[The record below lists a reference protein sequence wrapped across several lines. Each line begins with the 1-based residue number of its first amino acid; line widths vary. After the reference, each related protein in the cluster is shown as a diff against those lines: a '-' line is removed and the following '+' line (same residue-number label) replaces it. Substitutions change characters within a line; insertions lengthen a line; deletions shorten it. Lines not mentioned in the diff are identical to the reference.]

1 LSPQSKTDA
10 AFTGR
15 GLAFP
20 TAINARGGVALVT
33 GVANVERSMRLILG
47 TAYGERPM
55 RPEFGCAIHDMV
67 FEPSTTDLVTR
78 IQIEVEQSLVRWE
91 PRIDVLGIEVTYA
104 GDPSTLLID
113 IQYQLK
119 GTYDPRNLL
128 VPFYR
133 IPSEEQP

>member
-1 LSPQSKTDA
+1 MSTNPDA

-15 GLAFP
+15 GFAFP
-20 TAINARGGVALVT
+20 WRINARGGFQLVSGT
-33 GVANVERSMRLILG
+33 ANVERSMRLILG

-67 FEPSTTDLVTR
+67 FEPSTTDLLTR

-91 PRIDVLGIEVTYA
+91 PRIDVLGVDVTYD
-104 GDPSTLLID
+104 GEPTHLI
-113 IQYQLK
+113 INVRYQLK

-128 VPFYR
+128 VPFYV